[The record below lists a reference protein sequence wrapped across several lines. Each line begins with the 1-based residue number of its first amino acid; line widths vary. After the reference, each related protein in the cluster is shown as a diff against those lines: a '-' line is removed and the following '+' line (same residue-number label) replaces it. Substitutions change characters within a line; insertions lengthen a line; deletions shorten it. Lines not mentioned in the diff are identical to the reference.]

1 MKPITI
7 QEMKILKLIGQGYST
22 NQIAYAFGISAHT
35 VESHRRNL
43 LTKLDAKNSPELIL
57 KSIQAKVLKINNT
70 DHNQNL
76 NPTHHESD
84 L

>member
-35 VESHRRNL
+35 VESHRKNL
-43 LTKLDAKNSPELIL
+43 LTKLDAKNSAELIL
-57 KSIQAKVLKINNT
+57 KAIQAKILSTNNPN
-70 DHNQNL
+70 HNETL
-76 NPTHHESD
+76 NNTHHENEM
-84 L
+84 